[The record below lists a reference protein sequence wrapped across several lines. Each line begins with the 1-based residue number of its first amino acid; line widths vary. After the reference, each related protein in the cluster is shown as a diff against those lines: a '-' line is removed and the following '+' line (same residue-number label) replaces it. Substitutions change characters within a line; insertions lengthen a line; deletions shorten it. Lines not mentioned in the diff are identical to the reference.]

1 MTRFTR
7 LCRAVGVGIAVATAT
22 LAMTQV
28 ANAAPV
34 PANLVPPTGNQM
46 FLVGHV
52 LPNAGVQIY
61 KCTSTTAP
69 DGTVKTGWT
78 FVAPRATLTGDNG
91 QVIATHFAGPTWQA
105 ADGSKVTAKAI
116 AKDPTDADFHP
127 ADAKNIQ
134 QLLLQV
140 TSPPT
145 EDEGRLSATTYIQRL
160 NTGGGVPPA
169 SCDPKVDT
177 NQLEVPYTAD
187 YVFWKATGKP
197 SKPGA

>member
-1 MTRFTR
+1 
-7 LCRAVGVGIAVATAT
+7 VGVGLAVVTAT
-22 LAMTQV
+22 LAMTPV

-34 PANLVPPTGNQM
+34 PANLVPPNGNQM

-52 LPNAGVQIY
+52 LKDAGVQIY
-61 KCTSTTAP
+61 KCTSITAP
-69 DGTVKTGWT
+69 DGTVKSGWA

-105 ADGSKVTAKAI
+105 TDGSKVTAKAI
-116 AKDPTDADFHP
+116 AKDPP
-127 ADAKNIQ
+127 ADPLTAGATNIQ

-160 NTGGGVPPA
+160 NTTGGVQPA
-169 SCDPKVDT
+169 SCDPKKDT

-197 SKPGA
+197 